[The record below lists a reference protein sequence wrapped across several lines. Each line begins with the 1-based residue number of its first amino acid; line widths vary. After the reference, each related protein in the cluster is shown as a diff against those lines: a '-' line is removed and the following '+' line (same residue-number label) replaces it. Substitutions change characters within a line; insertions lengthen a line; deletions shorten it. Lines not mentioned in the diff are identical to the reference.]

1 MDNHDDD
8 IGEVVVDQTL
18 DYPDDFEA
26 QSEEEKKSE
35 TQDAIEV
42 SSADDLE
49 LSSSYSSSVAAK

>member
-1 MDNHDDD
+1 MDNSVMDNHDD
-8 IGEVVVDQTL
+8 EVDDQTL

-35 TQDAIEV
+35 TLDAIEV
-42 SSADDLE
+42 SSADLE